1 MVFQIH
7 FFNIFFLM
15 ATKWNPLKKWQAEQA
30 AGSRHV
36 SVLWRKLRSADS
48 SADDRGKYSNVM

>member
-1 MVFQIH
+1 
-7 FFNIFFLM
+7 M
-15 ATKWNPLKKWQAEQA
+15 ATQMKPTKEVAGEQA

-48 SADDRGKYSNVM
+48 SADDRGKYNN